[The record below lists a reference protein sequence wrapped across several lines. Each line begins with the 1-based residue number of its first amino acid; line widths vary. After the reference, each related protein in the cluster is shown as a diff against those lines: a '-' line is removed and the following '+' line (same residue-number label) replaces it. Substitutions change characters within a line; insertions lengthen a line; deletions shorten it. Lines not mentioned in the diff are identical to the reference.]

1 MQKWQGTHEALS
13 KSFSEARPL
22 IKPLRPL
29 LLFMESLK
37 EASQVLLAPHC
48 VVAVYDELSSSAKEV
63 ESLLAEI
70 KVAEQA

>member
-1 MQKWQGTHEALS
+1 
-13 KSFSEARPL
+13 
-22 IKPLRPL
+22 
-29 LLFMESLK
+29 MESLK